1 LEILIEGLKNIWFEI
16 EWLESLNCKLIFAL
30 KYDLLL
36 GPYNGVSKR
45 TQWLV
50 ENELEVVRPFSFR
63 NIETLKV
70 EILPK

>member
-1 LEILIEGLKNIWFEI
+1 LET
-16 EWLESLNCKLIFAL
+16 LNCKLIFAP
-30 KYDLLL
+30 KVRFA
-36 GPYNGVSKR
+36 PRFHNGVSRR

-50 ENELEVVRPFSFR
+50 GNELETVKPFSFR